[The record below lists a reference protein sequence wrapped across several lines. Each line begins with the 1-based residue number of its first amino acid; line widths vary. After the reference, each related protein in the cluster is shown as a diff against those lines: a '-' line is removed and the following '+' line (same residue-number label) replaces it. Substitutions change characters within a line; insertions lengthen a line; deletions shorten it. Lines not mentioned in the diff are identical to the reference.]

1 MTGFNLPVFCLRLCY
16 FPFPSVFLRFGYLGN
31 CFVFCCINHAFWLSI
46 GIANCAKFN
55 GVKQHNYLWSSLMAL
70 GVNPSLVG
78 GSQLGSPMCLK
89 SDGGWDW
96 NHQNFLSYACCLCWE
111 ASNWSRGKLVSCSC
125 SIAKACLTLC
135 DPMNCSIQGFPVPH
149 HLLEF
154 AQTHV
159 HWVGDVL
166 KVIKIIAESRMVA
179 ARGWGGE
186 SGRSCLTGTEFQICK
201 MKIFWRAT
209 KWIH

>member
-159 HWVGDVL
+159 HWVGDAIQPSQPLLSPSPPAFNLSQHQGLFQWVGSSHQ
-166 KVIKIIAESRMVA
+166 VDKILELELQHQS
-179 ARGWGGE
+179 
-186 SGRSCLTGTEFQICK
+186 F
-201 MKIFWRAT
+201 
-209 KWIH
+209 